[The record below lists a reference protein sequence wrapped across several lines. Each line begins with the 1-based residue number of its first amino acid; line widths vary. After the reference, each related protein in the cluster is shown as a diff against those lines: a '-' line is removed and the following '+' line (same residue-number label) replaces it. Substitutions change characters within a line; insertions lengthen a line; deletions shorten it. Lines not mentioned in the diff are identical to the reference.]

1 MKTFKHLLK
10 TQQGMT
16 GLETAIIL
24 IAFVTVAAVF
34 GYAVLSAGLFSAEQG
49 KSTIYAG
56 LNEAQTNLELSGS
69 VVAKSD
75 DSVNVKSILFTVKN
89 AIAGK
94 AIDMTPNDGSGH
106 NKCVISL
113 KTNNDY
119 INNVKWSF
127 VPIGADNGNN
137 LLETGEQFEITV
149 DLTDLGSA
157 GSLSENLTANQTF
170 TLQVKPSIGSTITIQ
185 RQLPPAI
192 GPIMDLDLMTAYGGG
207 HSSQAS
213 DNSSG
218 DGGISGVTCTRV
230 QVDYSSSDSYM
241 LYLFFY
247 LKNNGTMPV
256 TISMAGLDI
265 AVNGGGVVVPWWGIN
280 GESRVYPIQIAA
292 GDTAD
297 IILDLRAT
305 PTVTLRPGDTFTST
319 VEPDGGSTLT
329 ITKTIPSSLNNGI
342 TDLP

>member
-1 MKTFKHLLK
+1 MKALKNLFKNQK
-10 TQQGMT
+10 GMT

-34 GYAVLSAGLFSAEQG
+34 GYAILSAGLFSAEQG
-49 KSTIYAG
+49 KETIYAG

-75 DSVNVKSILFTVKN
+75 DSVNVRSILFTVKN
-89 AIAGK
+89 AIAGNP
-94 AIDMTPNDGSGH
+94 IDMTPNDGSGH

-113 KTNNDY
+113 KTKNDY

-137 LLETGEQFEITV
+137 LLETGEQFEITI

-170 TLQVKPSIGSTITIQ
+170 TLQVKPSVGSTITIQ

-207 HSSQAS
+207 HSAS
-213 DNSSG
+213 ENTSG
-218 DGGISGVTCTRV
+218 GGGISGVTCTRV

-256 TISMAGLDI
+256 TISMAGLTID
-265 AVNGGGVVVPWWGIN
+265 VNGGGAVVPWWGIN
-280 GESRVYPIQIAA
+280 GESRVYPIHIAA

-319 VEPDGGSTLT
+319 VEPFSGPILT